1 MNKKLKTLLILAAVI
16 AVCFTFESC
25 ASDSELDTQAPLSS
39 TEKLN
44 DDPVLNVIDLLE
56 KDKTEPLSEE
66 KIWDIVGVL
75 EMAETKSLPKEKLY
89 KIFNGLENRLKATQN
104 LECGNCRAYK
114 EESVSDVTGGA
125 GTWDDPFLVEA
136 TVKYTYEDG
145 YIENFS
151 TTGKFFFTDP
161 TAQPKPA
168 LFTGNAVG
176 VEKPE
181 NTIKTFAYS
190 EFNPDPAH
198 PEILAIGYRISI
210 GTGGDYDGGIGYAT
224 IKTIGTLQD
233 NISYLDGV
241 FCFAD

>member
-1 MNKKLKTLLILAAVI
+1 MNKKLKTLLILAVVI
-16 AVCFTFESC
+16 AVCFAFESC

-75 EMAETKSLPKEKLY
+75 EMAEAKSLPKEKLY

-104 LECGNCRAYK
+104 LECGNCGNCKAYI
-114 EESVSDVTGGA
+114 EEEATSFTGGA
-125 GTWDDPFLVEA
+125 GTWTDPIIVEGSF
-136 TVKYTYEDG
+136 KFTYEDG
-145 YIENFS
+145 YVENF
-151 TTGKFFFTDP
+151 TVRGELVIPDP
-161 TAQPKPA
+161 TVVPTPA
-168 LFTGNAVG
+168 FYTGNPIG

-181 NTIKTFAYS
+181 NTLKTFAYGELS
-190 EFNPDPAH
+190 PDPEH
-198 PEILAIGYRISI
+198 PEIQSRSRIILI
-210 GTGGDYDGGIGYAT
+210 GTGGDYEGGIGFST
-224 IKTIGTLQD
+224 SEVINNVNNVT
-233 NISYLDGV
+233 GV